1 MERSIDLKKALPLSL
16 VAGFFITFLVVN
28 PSRYIASVSRSL
40 ILFAKAV
47 LPSLFPFLFFSS
59 LLTCVGGGYLLGK
72 VFAKPVSKIFHA
84 PPVSGYVMILSLISG
99 YPVGSK
105 IICDLYQAGMLTTED
120 AKHITAFCS
129 TSGPLFILG
138 TVGATLFQSPYLG
151 WVLLSCHVLG
161 ALINGILFRPK
172 KQDFS
177 PILPS
182 VQQVDSLLD
191 ACIKNSV
198 NTILAVGGYI
208 TIFGMIGDVLVDV
221 GLVDLVGKILGFIL
235 SPFRVPNDLCYG
247 VALSFIELTR
257 GFDYIAESGVKT
269 TTALPYLAGLL
280 SLGGACITFQSMSF
294 LSKCGIKA
302 SYYILTK
309 LSQASITFGLSLL
322 TCLAVNFG

>member
-1 MERSIDLKKALPLSL
+1 MERSIELKKALPLSL

-28 PSRYIASVSRSL
+28 PSRYIESVSRSL

-47 LPSLFPFLFFSS
+47 LPYLFPFLFFSS
-59 LLTCVGGGYLLGK
+59 LLTCVGGGYLLGV
-72 VFAKPVSKIFHA
+72 VFAKPISKIFHA

-105 IICDLYQAGMLTTED
+105 IICDLYQSGMLTRED

-161 ALINGILFRPK
+161 SLINGIIFRPK
-172 KQDFS
+172 KQTFS
-177 PILPS
+177 PVLHT
-182 VQQVDSLLD
+182 VQAVDSLLD

-221 GLVDLVGKILGFIL
+221 GAVNLVSKILYAFLRPLGAP
-235 SPFRVPNDLCYG
+235 SDLCYG
-247 VALSFIELTR
+247 IALSFIELTR
-257 GFDYIAESGVKT
+257 GFDYIAGAGIKT

-294 LSKCGIKA
+294 LSKCDISA
-302 SYYILTK
+302 RYYILTK
-309 LSQASITFGLSLL
+309 LSQALVTFGLAIA

>member
-16 VAGFFITFLVVN
+16 IAGFFITFLVVN

-84 PPVSGYVMILSLISG
+84 PPVSGY
-99 YPVGSK
+99 PVGSK
-105 IICDLYQAGMLTTED
+105 IICDLYQSGMLTRED
-120 AKHITAFCS
+120 AKRITAFCS

-161 ALINGILFRPK
+161 TLINGIIFRPK

-177 PILPS
+177 PILPT
-182 VQQVDSLLD
+182 VQAVDSLLD

-221 GLVDLVGKILGFIL
+221 G
-235 SPFRVPNDLCYG
+235 
-247 VALSFIELTR
+247 
-257 GFDYIAESGVKT
+257 
-269 TTALPYLAGLL
+269 
-280 SLGGACITFQSMSF
+280 
-294 LSKCGIKA
+294 
-302 SYYILTK
+302 
-309 LSQASITFGLSLL
+309 FGRQYSRLYS
-322 TCLAVNFG
+322 

>member
-47 LPSLFPFLFFSS
+47 LPSLFPFLFFSG
-59 LLTCVGGGYLLGK
+59 LLTCVGGGYLLGI
-72 VFAKPVSKIFHA
+72 VFAKPVSKVFHA
-84 PPVSGYVMILSLISG
+84 PPISGYVMVLSLISG

-105 IICDLYQAGMLTTED
+105 IICDLYQSGMLTRED
-120 AKHITAFCS
+120 AKRITAFCS

-138 TVGATLFQSPYLG
+138 TVGASLFQSPYLG

-161 ALINGILFRPK
+161 ALVNGIIFRPK
-172 KQDFS
+172 KQTFS
-177 PILPS
+177 PILPT
-182 VQQVDSLLD
+182 VQSVDSLLD

-198 NTILAVGGYI
+198 TTILAVGGYI
-208 TIFGMIGDVLVDV
+208 TVFGMIGDVLVDV
-221 GLVDLVGKILGFIL
+221 GAVKLVGEILGFIL
-235 SPFRVPNDLCYG
+235 RPLGAPSELCYG

-257 GFDYIAESGVKT
+257 GFDYIAHAGIKT

-294 LSKCGIKA
+294 LSKCGIEA
-302 SYYILTK
+302 RYYILTK
-309 LSQASITFGLSLL
+309 ISQALVTFGLAML
-322 TCLAVNFG
+322 TCLFVNFG